1 MDKFKYQSIEFIH
14 LFCSSLGEEEK
25 ILDDCWDFLLIYK
38 KKIYFQRSLKA
49 VCFKILHLFLFFY
62 KRQSSVSNT
71 YYNGV
76 YVFLTFLQ
84 INPYFVFFY

>member
-38 KKIYFQRSLKA
+38 KKIDFQRSLKA
-49 VCFKILHLFLFFY
+49 VCFKILHVCFFY

-71 YYNGV
+71 YYNGA

-84 INPYFVFFY
+84 INLYFVFLY

>member
-49 VCFKILHLFLFFY
+49 VCFKILHLFF
-62 KRQSSVSNT
+62 
-71 YYNGV
+71 
-76 YVFLTFLQ
+76 VFLQEAKFCK
-84 INPYFVFFY
+84 